1 MAKKEKGKMS
11 GKKRTVIIICSIL
24 AALLVLLAAA
34 FFIVKGYL
42 GRIERLNGDDE
53 TLSQEQIESILNQ
66 TEDINGDFTG
76 PQIDSDDIS
85 NPTKPAD
92 GISAENVIN
101 VLLVGQDRRDGEG
114 RRHSDS
120 MVLVTINK
128 KDKAITM
135 TSFMRDLWLPIP
147 NHYTERLNV
156 PYMVGGFP
164 LLNDTLE
171 YNFGV
176 RADYNIEV
184 DFDGFEAVVDAVG
197 GVDISLTSAEANYL
211 NKHGNWSN
219 GETYNGDWNLQ
230 KGVNH
235 LTGKQAL
242 AYSRIRDLDSDF
254 GRTGRQR
261 VVLEALMDSVKG
273 MSTTKVIGLINTLI
287 PLVKTDMTDSQILK
301 LAMDLLPM
309 LSEAKI
315 VSQRIPA
322 DGAYQNVK
330 LDHKGYIKYVL
341 VMDEEDLEANIKLL
355 KSAMGKD

>member
-1 MAKKEKGKMS
+1 MAENEKNTANK
-11 GKKRTVIIICSIL
+11 KKRAVIIVCSIL
-24 AALLVLLAAA
+24 AFLLVLLTVA
-34 FFIVKGYL
+34 FFLMKGYL
-42 GRIERLNGDDE
+42 GKIERFDGNEE
-53 TLSQEQIESILNQ
+53 TLSQDQIESILNQ
-66 TEDINGDFTG
+66 TEATNPDFTG
-76 PQIDSDDIS
+76 PEINSDEIT

-92 GISAENVIN
+92 NISSENVIN
-101 VLLVGQDRRDGEG
+101 VLLVGQDRRKGEG

-128 KDKAITM
+128 KAKTITM

-147 NHYTERLNV
+147 DRYTERLNV

-197 GVDISLTSAEANYL
+197 GVDISLTSAEAKYL
-211 NKHGNWSN
+211 NKRGNWTA

-261 VVLEALMDSVKG
+261 VVLEALMNQIKG
-273 MSTTKVIGLINTLI
+273 MGTTNAISLINNII
-287 PLVKTDMTDSQILK
+287 PLVKTDMTDTQIIG
-301 LAMDLLPM
+301 LAMDLLPL
-309 LSEAKI
+309 LSDATI

-322 DGAYQNVK
+322 DGAYKDVK
-330 LDHKGYIKYVL
+330 LIDKGYTKYVL
-341 VMDEEDLEANIKLL
+341 VMDEDDLETNIKLL
-355 KSAMGKD
+355 KDAMGGN